1 MIHKLTKIQIEQNSF
16 IDVDECSFARSTIG
30 QCDLNADCVNTDGSY
45 YCECVAGYDLGNSQK
60 ATKILQVTHYN
71 LFQWTHFENVWVHQT
86 YIKRGFKMHA
96 KIYDN

>member
-45 YCECVAGYDLGNSQK
+45 YCECVAGYDLGNSKK
-60 ATKILQVTHYN
+60 ATQILQVTHYN
-71 LFQWTHFENVWVHQT
+71 LFLGKGV
-86 YIKRGFKMHA
+86 GFF
-96 KIYDN
+96 YLCY